1 MKLKFL
7 LRPLLALIFAILG
20 VVGIRAARF
29 ADIFQANENIL
40 LVIGALSFAILGYI
54 LPDILELAGKAG
66 IAALAHQ
73 LARHLP
79 SPPSPNLRVP
89 RMPFRRNSSNNQKY
103 INPLVI
109 DTSALIDGRIVDIVK
124 TGFIYGTFL
133 ILPSVVGELHNLADS
148 ANDLKRARARR
159 GLDYLSEL
167 QKVKFIKVVIL
178 KSEPEGRD
186 VDDKLIK
193 FAQKIK
199 GKIVTLDF
207 NLNKVAKVNRVPVL
221 NVNELASAVKT
232 AVLPNDRLTLQ
243 IIAEGRGKD
252 QGVGYLEDG
261 TMVVVEYGSKLV
273 GDKVEVI
280 VQRVLQTEAGKMI
293 FGKIAN

>member
-1 MKLKFL
+1 MKFKFL

-54 LPDILELAGKAG
+54 LPDILELTGKAG
-66 IAALAHQ
+66 IAALARQ
-73 LARHLP
+73 LVRYLP

-89 RMPFRRNSSNNQKY
+89 RMPFRKNSSNNQKH

-133 ILPSVVGELHNLADS
+133 ILPSVVSELHNLADGS
-148 ANDLKRARARR
+148 NDLKRARARR

-167 QKVKFIKVVIL
+167 QKVKFIKVLIL

-186 VDDKLIK
+186 VDDKLVE

-207 NLNKVAKVNRVPVL
+207 NLNKVAKVNRVAVL

-261 TMVVVEYGSKLV
+261 TMVVVEYGSELV

-293 FGKIAN
+293 FAKIP